1 MPSTQLVTGAL
12 HVCCMC
18 AACVLQAASLRI
30 AEVDY
35 SDEDSIAAA
44 IPKGAKVVVV
54 EGDVVGGRKTDAK
67 VRGPSAWV
75 PMPVAH
81 LPAGCSARHSAA
93 HSWHCSAPAW
103 YIPLDVPPAAASST
117 FHPVGHTQGRPSHTR
132 WRSEAL
138 HRLVRSTACAPAWCH
153 PQDTA
158 KLQELLHRAS

>member
-67 VRGPSAWV
+67 VRRLSACLLPGCLGSNACCSSACRVQCSALCGPFLALFCTSVVYSAGRA
-75 PMPVAH
+75 PCCCQQH
-81 LPAGCSARHSAA
+81 LPSCG
-93 HSWHCSAPAW
+93 P
-103 YIPLDVPPAAASST
+103 
-117 FHPVGHTQGRPSHTR
+117 HTGATITHQV
-132 WRSEAL
+132 AI
-138 HRLVRSTACAPAWCH
+138 
-153 PQDTA
+153 
-158 KLQELLHRAS
+158 